1 MLEIRREPLYARF
14 DKIKSAQFVGSTHP
28 LEVEEWLSLIETI
41 LDFMQLSDRERVLC
55 ASYMLRRMLDIGGE
69 WSS

>member
-1 MLEIRREPLYARF
+1 M
-14 DKIKSAQFVGSTHP
+14 KSSQFVGSTHP
-28 LEVEEWLSLIETI
+28 LEAEEWLSLIETI
-41 LDFMQLSDRERVLC
+41 LDFMQLNDRERVLC